1 MKNLKKCQIARRN
14 ARNEYLPRALSNL
27 EATKIAHV
35 ANDVQRDEDR
45 ELSLEELKM
54 SRWLLDLAFQDI
66 DDFTGFD
73 ELEQSQP
80 AALRY
85 QINGIVYTLAFINR
99 FYISSLR
106 ESYLQEAQA
115 RLNRKYCKPKVLW
128 YWKYECLWGKLTTD
142 HESVCQLQEALCEAF
157 LNSQVQQPC

>member
-1 MKNLKKCQIARRN
+1 
-14 ARNEYLPRALSNL
+14 
-27 EATKIAHV
+27 
-35 ANDVQRDEDR
+35 
-45 ELSLEELKM
+45 M

-73 ELEQSQP
+73 ELEQFQP
-80 AALRY
+80 AALHY
-85 QINGIVYTLAFINR
+85 QINEIVYTLAFINR

-115 RLNRKYCKPKVLW
+115 RLNRKYCKPRVFW
-128 YWKYECLWGKLTTD
+128 YWKYECLWGKLTMD

-157 LNSQVQQPC
+157 LTSQVQQPC